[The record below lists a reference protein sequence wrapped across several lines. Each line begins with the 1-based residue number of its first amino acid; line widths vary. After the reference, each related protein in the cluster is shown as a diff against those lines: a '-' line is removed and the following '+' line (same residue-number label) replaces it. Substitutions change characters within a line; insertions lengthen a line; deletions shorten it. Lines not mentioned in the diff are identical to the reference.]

1 LLVRAQ
7 FKSTRESQAKAS
19 ANLNDHYSK
28 VSSTPDAKKHLTM
41 LVDTLVW
48 QYVPDLLQLLQQR
61 GFAYK
66 VPEGPV
72 LV

>member
-1 LLVRAQ
+1 MLRAQ
-7 FKSTRESQAKAS
+7 FKSTEESRAKAS
-19 ANLNDHYSK
+19 ANLNNHYTK

-48 QYVPDLLQLLQQR
+48 QYVPDLLQLLQQK

-66 VPEGPV
+66 VPEGQP
-72 LV
+72 LT